1 MSSAEQAGPTD
12 GTVPDGGGR
21 EPAVRR
27 DEVPGPDGPLPRV
40 SASGELDAATA
51 PELLEAL
58 TAAIP
63 AAARARGAIVVGD
76 LDGVTFCDS
85 RGLSTL
91 VRATRAAARAGA
103 SLRLVA
109 GEDTAVARLLAR
121 TGMTDLLPLYPDV
134 AAAVAADT
142 TTPLEQEVDPGSS

>member
-1 MSSAEQAGPTD
+1 MSSAEQGDPTD
-12 GTVPDGGGR
+12 DTGTGDGC

-58 TAAIP
+58 SAAIP
-63 AAARARGAIVVGD
+63 AAARAPGAIVVGD

-91 VRATRAAARAGA
+91 VRATRAAARTGA

-109 GEDTAVARLLAR
+109 GADAAVARLLAR

-134 AAAVAADT
+134 ASAVAAEVP
-142 TTPLEQEVDPGSS
+142 TPLEQEVEPGSR